1 MTDLSA
7 FRASSRLNGM
17 GVSEILVRSG
27 QAAAFK
33 RAGRDMIILGAGEPD
48 FDTPDHIKAAAYRAI
63 ADGQTKYT
71 ILDGSLELKE
81 AVQAK
86 FERENQLSYEIRE
99 ISCGAGA
106 KQILYNAFM
115 ASLDSGDEV
124 VIPTPYWTSY
134 ADIVKIAGG
143 NPVEVSCGEE
153 SGFLLSPDRL
163 EAAITDRTR
172 WLLINSPSNPSG
184 AAYSADDLRALAEVL
199 RRHPQVWLMSDDMY
213 EHILY
218 DDRVFVTFAQVASD
232 LRERTLTVNGVSK
245 AYAMTG
251 WRLGYCAGP
260 APLIAAMATVQSQ
273 ATSCPSSVSQA
284 AAIAALNGPQ
294 EIVRERAI
302 SFQRRRDLVVS
313 RLNEIEGISCRLP
326 DGAFYA
332 YPSCAGVIGLRTL
345 AGVVLTD
352 DRAFADYLMEWDVA
366 VIPGSCFGLAPFFRI
381 SYATSE
387 RELLTALD
395 RIDAACHALVPAE
408 AAMPV

>member
-260 APLIAAMATVQSQ
+260 APLIAA
-273 ATSCPSSVSQA
+273 
-284 AAIAALNGPQ
+284 
-294 EIVRERAI
+294 
-302 SFQRRRDLVVS
+302 VVS